1 MQLDI
6 TVTGPLDPHRLR
18 DAVHTV
24 VNRHPNLAA
33 RFCQRFDQP
42 VQIIPADPKQP
53 GNTSNSTPMSTSRS
67 SRCAP
72 PSAPRSATSPSSRPS
87 GWR

>member
-1 MQLDI
+1 MCMRCSWTI

-33 RFCQRFDQP
+33 RF
-42 VQIIPADPKQP
+42 
-53 GNTSNSTPMSTSRS
+53 
-67 SRCAP
+67 
-72 PSAPRSATSPSSRPS
+72 
-87 GWR
+87 